1 MTTAN
6 LNKFNKF
13 VISFLK
19 ENKNSENIEE
29 LWMNTDVQKQFKSLC
44 SSVSYSGG
52 LRKKNKDPNA
62 PKRGKSGYLFF
73 CAEHREAVKASLG
86 ESSKATDITKELGL
100 RWNAL
105 KESKKPADKKILAN
119 YEKAAVDD
127 KSRYHSE
134 KANYIQPEGDDDETP
149 RRRGGKRKSPK
160 KGPKRA
166 RSAYLYFCEERRGQL
181 KDKNPDLKST
191 EITSELGR
199 LWNELK
205 GDESRASELSN
216 YESKAAEDKDRY
228 ESEKT
233 TLTDGDK
240 TKTVAQKKP
249 VTPKKATAKTQA
261 VVKPAPKKSVK
272 NQEVEEDPVKS
283 KKTKESTKESTKEA
297 TKEITKEPTKEVT
310 KEVTKEATKEAE
322 KKVNG
327 YQEFCKQK
335 RPELKAAFPNEKAQ
349 EITKKLS
356 EHWKELSQDEQKKW
370 SM

>member
-1 MTTAN
+1 MTAAN

-19 ENKNSENIEE
+19 ENKNSEDIEE
-29 LWMNTDVQKQFKSLC
+29 LWRNTDVQKQFKSLC
-44 SSVSYSGG
+44 SSVGYSGG
-52 LRKKNKDPNA
+52 VRKKNKDPNA

-127 KSRYHSE
+127 KSRYHNE

-181 KDKNPDLKST
+181 KDKNPDLMST
-191 EITSELGR
+191 EITSELCR

-205 GDESRASELSN
+205 GDESRTSAWFNE
-216 YESKAAEDKDRY
+216 ESKAVEDMARSDTSINSSTDVHKP
-228 ESEKT
+228 T
-233 TLTDGDK
+233 TVYNNNTC
-240 TKTVAQKKP
+240 Q
-249 VTPKKATAKTQA
+249 
-261 VVKPAPKKSVK
+261 S
-272 NQEVEEDPVKS
+272 
-283 KKTKESTKESTKEA
+283 
-297 TKEITKEPTKEVT
+297 
-310 KEVTKEATKEAE
+310 
-322 KKVNG
+322 
-327 YQEFCKQK
+327 
-335 RPELKAAFPNEKAQ
+335 
-349 EITKKLS
+349 
-356 EHWKELSQDEQKKW
+356 
-370 SM
+370 